1 METVQKSANAVLILE
16 DDRDLANSI
25 RLFLEDDYPV
35 YIISD
40 PAKLK
45 TYISKYSIS
54 LLVTDLDIAYPNLKN
69 NLLSIKST
77 NPNVKIILMYM
88 FLDEDG
94 HKDHSILREAD
105 DYIFKPFDADV
116 FRYKIDRL
124 LA

>member
-45 TYISKYSIS
+45 TYISKYRIS
-54 LLVTDLDIAYPNLKN
+54 LLVTDLDIAYPDLKN

-88 FLDEDG
+88 FLDEDE
-94 HKDHSILREAD
+94 HRDHSILKEAD

-124 LA
+124 LT